1 MSAAASSSTPP
12 EAPEAELGVSA
23 PDALRHRGAVPG
35 ANGALRHGPQQRLR
49 LTEPGDGAALVV
61 AAANGGGREPVDLPP
76 ERGAEQLQ
84 QHLPSR
90 ARQLPRIDRALHDG
104 ARRAVLMSSDRGG
117 GGFGVQLGHRLA
129 RGVEELEGALIAGRR
144 IEPPAQP
151 EHGQA
156 GPVGALAGSAAA
168 VLIGW
173 ARNPLE
179 QAPRDLDRQRGD
191 RRWAGLGTRVRHRA
205 HTRLEVGRGRRV
217 TQGVPRQPGQAMQG
231 GHGVRALPFGA
242 HLPVLG
248 QTGLQEGEQL
258 LVLAAETEA
267 HRVFDHDQI
276 QLSRELR
283 PCCGRF
289 RVCRLWARLCCGGD
303 RRAGNRGLARLGW
316 DPIGQEGV
324 RERSVI
330 PRIRR
335 PAAATPGASRGVAEG
350 LREPEK
356 QEDPG
361 RRGQQE
367 DEYLLH
373 GHRTPTR
380 PTPLAP
386 TIGANP
392 TMPSRFVLK
401 RGGGYHALRLPRFPP
416 QEDSCAA
423 SP

>member
-1 MSAAASSSTPP
+1 
-12 EAPEAELGVSA
+12 
-23 PDALRHRGAVPG
+23 
-35 ANGALRHGPQQRLR
+35 
-49 LTEPGDGAALVV
+49 
-61 AAANGGGREPVDLPP
+61 
-76 ERGAEQLQ
+76 
-84 QHLPSR
+84 
-90 ARQLPRIDRALHDG
+90 
-104 ARRAVLMSSDRGG
+104 MSSDRGG
-117 GGFGVQLGHRLA
+117 GGFGMQLGHRLA

-144 IEPPAQP
+144 LEPPAQP

-156 GPVGALAGSAAA
+156 GPVGGLAGSAAA

-191 RRWAGLGTRVRHRA
+191 RRWAGLGARVRQRA
-205 HTRLEVGRGRRV
+205 HTRLEAARGRRV

-231 GHGVRALPFGA
+231 GHDVRALPLGA
-242 HLPVLG
+242 HLPVRG

-276 QLSRELR
+276 QFSRELR
-283 PCCGRF
+283 PCCGRI
-289 RVCRLWARLCCGGD
+289 RVCRVWARLCV
-303 RRAGNRGLARLGW
+303 RAGSEG
-316 DPIGQEGV
+316 GQPWSGSPRMGSHRAGGV
-324 RERSVI
+324 RERSAI

-335 PAAATPGASRGVAEG
+335 PAAATPGASRAVVEG

-367 DEYLLH
+367 DEHLLH

-392 TMPSRFVLK
+392 TMPQ
-401 RGGGYHALRLPRFPP
+401 AL
-416 QEDSCAA
+416 C
-423 SP
+423 